1 MPQQPTSPEPARSS
15 DRRPPTAPGR
25 EDRPGAP
32 HPADATHDLS
42 DSDAHA
48 RSPEQYTEEPGSH
61 RRDADGPALDV
72 GG

>member
-1 MPQQPTSPEPARSS
+1 MPQQPSSPEPAQSS
-15 DRRPPTAPGR
+15 DRRPPSAAGR
-25 EDRPGAP
+25 EDRTEAP

-42 DSDAHA
+42 DSDAHD